1 MGISNVEFYIGDGSC
16 GWPQQRC
23 FDRIM
28 ITAAVPK
35 IPEPLLEQ
43 LKEGGLII
51 APIGPPGVQQLIVAE
66 KKAEHMTKRF
76 VCDVRFVKLLGE
88 HGFEE

>member
-1 MGISNVEFYIGDGSC
+1 MVE
-16 GWPQQRC
+16 WQPR

-51 APIGPPGVQQLIVAE
+51 APIGPPGVQELIVAE
-66 KKAEHMTKRF
+66 KKGQKITERF
-76 VCDVRFVKLLGE
+76 ICDVRFVKLLGE
-88 HGFEE
+88 HGFEQ

>member
-1 MGISNVEFYIGDGSC
+1 
-16 GWPQQRC
+16 
-23 FDRIM
+23 M

-43 LKEGGLII
+43 LKDGGLII
-51 APIGPPGVQQLIVAE
+51 APIGVSGVQELIAAE
-66 KKAEHMTKRF
+66 KKGPQITKRF
-76 VCDVRFVKLLGE
+76 ICDVRFVKLFGE